1 MNQTRVKLSKGEETR
16 AVILK
21 AALEQASLSGFEW
34 LTIGSLAGAT
44 GLSKSGL
51 FAHFGS
57 KEELQIATLDEAM
70 RRFSEFVVVPIM
82 AVPRGLKRL
91 SALLEHTM
99 TWTERCGLSACPL
112 MMAIHEFDDKVG
124 PVRDAVVEH
133 MHRQNEGL
141 MRSIEAAK
149 ASGELAADTDGE
161 QLSFE
166 LFGIISSCYRSHHL
180 FRDKNA
186 KLFARRAFQ
195 RLVAS
200 YAPPT
205 IVAEPAR
212 LKVSEKDVP
221 PPKGSRKNN
230 SHGSKRSIDVS
241 ATRKPPVSR

>member
-1 MNQTRVKLSKGEETR
+1 MSFMNKSPVKLSKGEETR

-70 RRFSEFVVVPIM
+70 RRFSEFVVMPIM
-82 AVPRGLKRL
+82 ATPRGLKRL
-91 SALLEHTM
+91 TALLEHTL

-141 MRSIEAAK
+141 MRSIDAAK
-149 ASGELAADTDGE
+149 ANGELAADTDGE

-186 KLFARRAFQ
+186 KRRARLAFQ
-195 RLVAS
+195 RLIAS
-200 YAPPT
+200 YAPLP
-205 IVAEPAR
+205 IAASPADLAVSKKGAPAPKNIR
-212 LKVSEKDVP
+212 LNNKVGANFAAK
-221 PPKGSRKNN
+221 RKLPA
-230 SHGSKRSIDVS
+230 SS
-241 ATRKPPVSR
+241 